1 MGIINASISSPHKPL
16 NQRIGNVFRSDY
28 TTSCA
33 KAALPSYRPLWKVE
47 ASPELPARIWCTAWE
62 SARGL
67 IFLGGNCAA
76 RAVIQICTGSRAT
89 YGLNRSV
96 ARQNASEDYH
106 VCSVYGCHVSLML
119 DVFLTGMLRVD
130 HSLHVSFFRTKSTLR
145 LVLCLLNS
153 SWLLEST
160 NGVLTKTLNS
170 LVGNAST
177 ETATE

>member
-1 MGIINASISSPHKPL
+1 MYFGQITPRLARRPHCRATGRCEKWRRRL
-16 NQRIGNVFRSDY
+16 NSLRESGALRGNRLAPF
-28 TTSCA
+28 
-33 KAALPSYRPLWKVE
+33 
-47 ASPELPARIWCTAWE
+47 
-62 SARGL
+62 
-67 IFLGGNCAA
+67 FLGGNCAA